1 MIMNVEPSFGALP
14 LVVVHARRVGVQGS
28 SFMGQGAGAAYR
40 MCETEILF

>member
-1 MIMNVEPSFGALP
+1 MIMNVEPSFGA